1 MVDEG
6 LVQINK
12 LLATSETPYYL
23 YVKGILLYEK
33 KQYDDAIA
41 TFNKIISNNGD
52 LVAEAYSKIGDC
64 YFFPAQI
71 IVEENAKLA
80 IDDPKYNENESKI
93 KELYEKAK
101 PYYEKAKN

>member
-52 LVAEAYSKIGDC
+52 LVAEAYGVVITSASSGK
-64 YFFPAQI
+64 P
-71 IVEENAKLA
+71 NACNASSRDTKVSHL
-80 IDDPKYNENESKI
+80 
-93 KELYEKAK
+93 
-101 PYYEKAKN
+101 